1 MKLEK
6 MEEFVGDA
14 PTISYVGIRGDEDR
28 EGYVSTK
35 PNIQSIFPFRRNIWS
50 MDVINRIFQNKNI
63 SLLEKLCREFC
74 PAEYL
79 NDFLKV
85 VETPTC
91 KAFYF
96 SKKTNTL
103 LDISVKTFN
112 RIVYEFLKTTDLP
125 VGQLEEFPLVENE
138 DIIVKDDVF
147 RILRESNVG
156 VPTYYDPIPFEV
168 DGQTGYYNRS
178 RSGCYFCFFQQK
190 IEWIWLYEQHPDL
203 FKKAM
208 DYEKDGY
215 TWNQGESLED
225 LIQPERVRE
234 IKMEALRK
242 QEARKSQG
250 CRLVDNVDDDAFCA
264 NCFI

>member
-1 MKLEK
+1 MVTPSEAISTSAPTKSCQNSGCSGL

-50 MDVINRIFQNKNI
+50 LDVINRLFQNKNRP
-63 SLLEKLCREFC
+63 LLEKLCREFC

-85 VETPTC
+85 VETPTS

-112 RIVYEFLKTTDLP
+112 RKLANVDVRKWLGFFLSHIHDYNTDYSSDLSE
-125 VGQLEEFPLVENE
+125 LFP
-138 DIIVKDDVF
+138 
-147 RILRESNVG
+147 
-156 VPTYYDPIPFEV
+156 
-168 DGQTGYYNRS
+168 YN
-178 RSGCYFCFFQQK
+178 
-190 IEWIWLYEQHPDL
+190 
-203 FKKAM
+203 
-208 DYEKDGY
+208 
-215 TWNQGESLED
+215 
-225 LIQPERVRE
+225 
-234 IKMEALRK
+234 LRK
-242 QEARKSQG
+242 AEI
-250 CRLVDNVDDDAFCA
+250 L
-264 NCFI
+264 